1 MLKCLIKKP
10 GGPSIRKSTKLTGSC
25 MISDVTETKTSIPDY
40 FVSFQMQAALDDK
53 ESQRQTESLRQIGHL
68 IHQVSYNTWIYL

>member
-10 GGPSIRKSTKLTGSC
+10 GGLPSERVQSSQAV
-25 MISDVTETKTSIPDY
+25 VTETKTSIPDY